1 MAKVYSMT
9 GFGLASQPLASG
21 PKVQAGRLTV
31 ELRSVN
37 SRFLDITFKMP
48 DELRPHEIALR
59 EAIAARC
66 KRGKIEV
73 RAQIERPTASVGRVD
88 SAALALA
95 LAAQKEVMSHSVN
108 ATPMSAAEL
117 LRWPGVITNEASSDA
132 KTDDT
137 DTANAL
143 RDTAMAT
150 LTQALSA
157 FVASRESEG
166 AKLADFLR
174 ERCAGIDAFTQEA
187 VKLVPEAVARQQ
199 QRFVERWN
207 EAIKLVSEQGTP
219 SAAQLDA
226 AGLAERGVERAIGE
240 AAAFA
245 IRMDVAE
252 EISRLKAHTSECRKL
267 LDQATES
274 TELGKRL
281 DFLVQEMHREAN
293 TLGSKSASLELTK
306 TSIELK
312 VLVEQ
317 IREQVQN
324 IQ

>member
-1 MAKVYSMT
+1 MT
-9 GFGLASQPLASG
+9 GFGLASSPLAGG

-48 DELRPHEIALR
+48 DELRPHEIMLR

-88 SAALALA
+88 TEALGLA
-95 LAAQKEVMSHSVN
+95 LAAQREVMSHSVN
-108 ATPMSAAEL
+108 AAPMSAAEL
-117 LRWPGVITNEASSDA
+117 LRWPGVITNEEKADEGA
-132 KTDDT
+132 ADDV
-137 DTANAL
+137 ANAL
-143 RDTAMAT
+143 RDTAIAT

-157 FVASRESEG
+157 FIASRESEG

-174 ERCAGIDAFTQEA
+174 ERCAGIDTFTEEA
-187 VKLVPEAVARQQ
+187 AKLVPEVVARQQ

-207 EAIKLVSEQGTP
+207 EALKLVGEQGTSSP
-219 SAAQLDA
+219 AQLDA
-226 AGLAERGVERAIGE
+226 AGLAERGIERAIGE

-245 IRMDVAE
+245 IRVDVAE

-293 TLGSKSASLELTK
+293 TLGSKSASMELTK

>member
-1 MAKVYSMT
+1 M
-9 GFGLASQPLASG
+9 
-21 PKVQAGRLTV
+21 QAGRLTV

-73 RAQIERPTASVGRVD
+73 RAQIERPTASAGRVD
-88 SAALALA
+88 TEALALA
-95 LAAQKEVMSHSVN
+95 LAAQREVMSHSVN
-108 ATPMSAAEL
+108 AAPMSAAEL
-117 LRWPGVITNEASSDA
+117 LRWPGVITTSEAKADETA
-132 KTDDT
+132 ADDVV
-137 DTANAL
+137 NAL

-174 ERCAGIDAFTQEA
+174 ERCAGIDGFTEEA
-187 VKLVPEAVARQQ
+187 AKLAPEAVARQQ

-207 EAIKLVSEQGTP
+207 EALKLVGEQGASSP
-219 SAAQLDA
+219 AQLDA
-226 AGLAERGVERAIGE
+226 AGLAERGMERAIGE

-245 IRMDVAE
+245 IRVDVAE

-293 TLGSKSASLELTK
+293 TLGSKSASMELTK

>member
-1 MAKVYSMT
+1 MT
-9 GFGLASQPLASG
+9 GFGLASLPLAGG

-48 DELRPHEIALR
+48 DELRPHEIMLR
-59 EAIAARC
+59 EAITARC

-88 SAALALA
+88 TEALGLA
-95 LAAQKEVMSHSVN
+95 LAAQREVMSHSVN

-117 LRWPGVITNEASSDA
+117 LRWPGVITNESKADETA
-132 KTDDT
+132 ADDV
-137 DTANAL
+137 ANAL

-157 FVASRESEG
+157 FIASRESEG

-174 ERCAGIDAFTQEA
+174 ERCAGIDTFTEEA
-187 VKLVPEAVARQQ
+187 AKLVPEVVARQQ
-199 QRFVERWN
+199 QRFIERWN
-207 EAIKLVSEQGTP
+207 EALKLVGEQGASSP
-219 SAAQLDA
+219 AQLDA
-226 AGLAERGVERAIGE
+226 AGLAERGIERAIGE

-245 IRMDVAE
+245 IRVDVAE

-293 TLGSKSASLELTK
+293 TLGSKSASMELTK

>member
-9 GFGLASQPLASG
+9 GFGLASLPLAGGS
-21 PKVQAGRLTV
+21 KVQAGRLTV

-37 SRFLDITFKMP
+37 SRFLDIIFKMP
-48 DELRPHEIALR
+48 DELRPHEIMLR

-66 KRGKIEV
+66 KRGKIEL
-73 RAQIERPTASVGRVD
+73 RAQIERPTASIGRVD
-88 SAALALA
+88 TAALGLA
-95 LAAQKEVMSHSVN
+95 LAAQREVMSHSVN

-117 LRWPGVITNEASSDA
+117 LRWPGVITNEEKADEA
-132 KTDDT
+132 AADDV
-137 DTANAL
+137 ANAL

-174 ERCAGIDAFTQEA
+174 ERCAGIDTFTEEA
-187 VKLVPEAVARQQ
+187 AKLVPEVVARQQ
-199 QRFVERWN
+199 QRFIERWN
-207 EAIKLVSEQGTP
+207 EALKLVGEQGAS

-226 AGLAERGVERAIGE
+226 AGLAERGMERAVGE

-245 IRMDVAE
+245 IRVDVAE

-293 TLGSKSASLELTK
+293 TLGSKSASMELTK